1 MILADLA
8 CHYPHFCAK
17 CARIPQAERPRP
29 RGQAHGHTLA
39 REDARGAAKGANF
52 FKLAIPSVYLT

>member
-39 REDARGAAKGANF
+39 REDAGAPPEII
-52 FKLAIPSVYLT
+52 LSSL

>member
-29 RGQAHGHTLA
+29 RGQVCSHEPA
-39 REDARGAAKGANF
+39 REDAGAPPEII
-52 FKLAIPSVYLT
+52 LSSL